1 MEQVL
6 RVEQLSGRPLRYVL
20 TVILSERGP
29 LTVAE
34 LAAAIEQ
41 EGFALAGRPSK
52 TISDALRW
60 EIAHERV
67 VRLGRGR
74 YGPGVMPRQTH
85 AWIVQRVD
93 RRRAERNA
101 GPAQIGS
108 PSPIR
113 QRHSDN
119 GDGRQA
125 IASEPRM
132 SR

>member
-41 EGFALAGRPSK
+41 EGFPLTGRPSK

-60 EIAHERV
+60 EIAHGRV
-67 VRLGRGR
+67 VRLSRGR

-93 RRRAERNA
+93 RLRANRA
-101 GPAQIGS
+101 STCAPFPA
-108 PSPIR
+108 PDPIR
-113 QRHSDN
+113 QRHSGN
-119 GDGRQA
+119 GGGEARLWV
-125 IASEPRM
+125 
-132 SR
+132 